1 MADYCKAMSFK
12 IKLIKINLMK
22 QIAVCD
28 YAVLQKLGHF
38 NFSDWQIMH
47 TTLSSLCWANV
58 GRIYYTQFQSW
69 AEQLV
74 TLSQRWPNVAH
85 IGQSWFNVG
94 RISRENSQYIGP
106 TMA

>member
-1 MADYCKAMSFK
+1 MADYCKAMLFK

-38 NFSDWQIMH
+38 NFSDWQKMH

-58 GRIYYTQFQSW
+58 GRIYGTISKLGR
-69 AEQLV
+69 ATCDVEP
-74 TLSQRWPNVAH
+74 TLA
-85 IGQSWFNVG
+85 
-94 RISRENSQYIGP
+94 
-106 TMA
+106 